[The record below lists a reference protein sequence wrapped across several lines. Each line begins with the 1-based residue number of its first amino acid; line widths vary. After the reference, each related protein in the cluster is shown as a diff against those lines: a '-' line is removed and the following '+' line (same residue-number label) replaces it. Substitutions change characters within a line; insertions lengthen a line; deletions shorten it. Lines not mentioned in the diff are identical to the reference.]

1 VVGAWPMAD
10 SPGDATV
17 LARGFERPDQRY
29 GPVPIW
35 WWSGER
41 LDPARLRWQ
50 LEQLIAQGVTQAV
63 VMCLAPRGPLYGSLA
78 DDPPF
83 LSESWWDIFLG
94 ACADAQRL
102 GFRFWLYDQ
111 FGFSGAN
118 FQGQLTTA
126 HPEWTG
132 QELVRD
138 AGGGVHAELR
148 GFDYYDPEACRV
160 LIDTVLGEFRRR
172 AGDWFGPVITGLF
185 QDELPHLPSWG
196 KDFAGSFA
204 REYGYDLRERL
215 PLLWAGDS
223 DEARRVRR
231 DYHAHRAD
239 RADRAFF
246 AQYADWADQAGL
258 VAGFDQ
264 QSPAREGDPAG
275 SVELYGDYLATH
287 RRFTAPGSDHW
298 GDPKLHS
305 SLAHA
310 GGHPRTWIEAFHS
323 SGWGGTLEE
332 TYDWLAPFLRRGA
345 TLYDPHAVY
354 YSTVGGWWEWAPPST
369 CWRQPYWPDYHV
381 FSGAVTRL
389 CQLLSAGRL
398 VADTILLYPTAT
410 AQADVTLAGPRPGA
424 RAASGLYNEL
434 NGSTAWFDERP
445 GILDRAGTDYEIFDE
460 PTLTA
465 GQPGAGTW
473 RVAGGTFRNVVLPGV
488 TMISN
493 RLAGQLARFAEAG
506 GTVVAAGTVPHLFYG
521 PDETGGDAFT
531 RAVER
536 GLITVADSAS
546 AVVPRLRRGPVAVDA
561 DVPCLLRQA
570 GDTLVLLLVAH
581 DEQTGTSIPLVPG
594 HSHEDRIAGRFT
606 WRGYWEGR
614 ANEGYR
620 FVPVGDRV
628 AHVTVTG
635 APGTRAQRWDPRS
648 GAREDVPARQGPGG
662 ELVLDVPFE
671 DGPMSVVVL
680 SAGLPPATRP
690 APGDVVARTELDG
703 SWEIEARSTLDN
715 QWGDLGDTRVR
726 GTLPIEVWA
735 VEHAEAPPTET
746 GPPAEAP
753 AEPPAG
759 PSWRPALATFGPYVR
774 VRGPEAGADGPS
786 GPAGPDAPG
795 WHDGEFS
802 LSRGIRNDP
811 IHFENLGPK
820 GSVPEEFLLWPDV
833 SPGEWVAVRARLDLP
848 PGGDRVLVVG
858 ADAEHRVFLD
868 GQPVPVTGSGYWT
881 RSPLGPGGGPVEAE
895 IWLGRPAGGEP
906 GPAAL
911 RASFAVVTDPARY
924 QRPEWLEPAD
934 GAQASST
941 VRFTTVF
948 VLGAVPPRARVQVA
962 SVGPCTISVNG
973 QEIGRQ
979 GAFEPYAKRRRATVQ
994 PYDLAGAL
1002 VPGRNELTLEVQDLG
1017 PGVAVLADSVAAGD
1031 GGLGLLTDL
1040 TWNATRDGVAVPL
1053 RLRREQWSDPRWVC
1067 LRARP
1072 HPLPRSAWLNQDAAS
1087 DGVVLDLV
1095 PSAQAHA
1102 QGRRTEWLRFTAPIG
1117 AVSLRVPTEVPFTA
1131 IVDGRPIEPDQGV
1144 ITLDKPL
1151 AAGAVVYL
1159 RFDADGGHRGGGL
1172 LSGPVQARTVSAD
1185 GDLAEWARYG
1195 LGSFGGCV
1203 SYRRTIHQPPP
1214 GPGDSVLLD
1223 LGQVRGSAEILVN
1236 QVPAATLT
1244 WSPYKA
1250 DITAY
1255 LRPGANDL
1263 EVIVRGTLAGYLD
1276 CASPTPAVT
1285 RGQDR
1290 HGLFGPV
1297 SVLMLH
1303 SHP

>member
-1 VVGAWPMAD
+1 MGVWPTAD
-10 SPGDATV
+10 SPGDAAM
-17 LARGFERPDQRY
+17 LARGFERADQRY

-41 LDPARLRWQ
+41 LNRARLRWQ
-50 LEQLIAQGVTQAV
+50 MEQLCAQGVTQAV

-83 LSESWWDIFLG
+83 LSEAWWDIFLA
-94 ACADAQRL
+94 ACADAQQL
-102 GFRFWLYDQ
+102 GFHFWLYDQ

-132 QELVRD
+132 QELVRAD
-138 AGGGVHAELR
+138 DGTCHAESR
-148 GFDYYDPEACRV
+148 GFDYYDPAACRA

-172 AGDWFGPVITGLF
+172 AGEWFGSVITGLF

-196 KDFAGSFA
+196 KDFAASFT
-204 REYGYDLRERL
+204 REYGYDLRDQL
-215 PLLWAGDS
+215 PLLWDGDS
-223 DEARRVRR
+223 DQARRVRR
-231 DYHAHRAD
+231 DYHAHRAEL
-239 RADRAFF
+239 AARAFF
-246 AQYADWADQAGL
+246 APYADWANAAGL
-258 VAGFDQ
+258 IAGFDQ

-332 TYDWLAPFLRRGA
+332 TYDWLGPFLRRGA

-389 CQLLSAGRL
+389 CQLLSAGQL
-398 VADTILLYPTAT
+398 VADTVLLYPTQT
-410 AQADVTLAGPRPGA
+410 AQADVTLAGPRAGA
-424 RAASGLYNEL
+424 QVASGLYNEL

-445 GILDRAGTDYEIFDE
+445 GILDRARTDYEIFDE

-465 GQPGAGTW
+465 GQLDGDTW
-473 RVAGGTFRNVVLPGV
+473 RVAGGTFRNIILPGV
-488 TMISN
+488 TMLGG
-493 RLAGQLARFAEAG
+493 RLAGQLAAFAAAG
-506 GTVVAAGTVPHLFYG
+506 GTVVAAGTVPHLFSG
-521 PDETGGDAFT
+521 PDHDGGAAFT
-531 RAVER
+531 RAVAN
-536 GLITVADSAS
+536 GLITVADSAA
-546 AVVPRLRRGPVAVDA
+546 AVVPRLRRGPVAVEA
-561 DVPCLLRQA
+561 DVPYLLRRV
-570 GDTLVLLLVAH
+570 GDALVLLLVAH
-581 DEQTGTSIPLVPG
+581 DGQTGTSIPLVPG

-614 ANEGYR
+614 ANEGYQ
-620 FVPVGDRV
+620 FIPVGDRV
-628 AHVTVTG
+628 AHVTVAG
-635 APGTRAQRWDPRS
+635 APGAQAQRWDPRS
-648 GAREDVPARQGPGG
+648 GARTGLAIGEGPGG
-662 ELVLDVPFE
+662 ELTLAVPFE

-690 APGDVVARTELDG
+690 ARGDLVARHELDG
-703 SWEIEARSTLDN
+703 HWEIEARSTLDN
-715 QWGDLGDTRVR
+715 QWGDLGDARVT
-726 GTLPIEVWA
+726 GTLPIEVWP
-735 VEHAEAPPTET
+735 VEHAEGTPAQG
-746 GPPAEAP
+746 GPAGT
-753 AEPPAG
+753 EPPSAA
-759 PSWRPALATFGPYVR
+759 SWHPALATFGPYVQ
-774 VRGPEAGADGPS
+774 VWGPQGTCA

-795 WHDGEFS
+795 WRDGEFS
-802 LSRGIRNDP
+802 LSRGIRKDP
-811 IHFENLGPK
+811 IHFDNLGPK

-833 SPGEWVAVRARLDLP
+833 GPGEWVAVRCLLDLP
-848 PGGDRVLVVG
+848 AGGERVLVVG
-858 ADAEHRVFLD
+858 TDADRRVFLD
-868 GQPVPVTGSGYWT
+868 GRPVVVNGSGYWT
-881 RSPLGPGGGPVEAE
+881 QSPVTPEAGPVEAE
-895 IWLGRPAGGEP
+895 IWLSRPADDGP

-911 RASFAVVTDPARY
+911 RASFAVVADPVRY

-934 GAQASST
+934 GARASTT
-941 VRFTTVF
+941 VRFTTAF
-948 VLGAVPPRARVQVA
+948 TLSAVPPQAQVQVA
-962 SVGPCTISVNG
+962 TVGPATIGVNG

-994 PYDLAGAL
+994 PYELTGAL
-1002 VPGRNELTLEVQDLG
+1002 TPGRNELTLEIQDLG
-1017 PGVAVLADSVAAGD
+1017 DGVAALADSVAAGH
-1031 GGLGLLTDL
+1031 GGIGVLTDL
-1040 TWNATRDGVAVPL
+1040 TWAATRDGVAIPL

-1095 PSAQAHA
+1095 PSTDADPGAA
-1102 QGRRTEWLRFTAPIG
+1102 PRVEWLRFTAPVG
-1117 AVSLRVPTEVPFTA
+1117 AISLRVPTEVPFTA
-1131 IVDGRPIEPDQGV
+1131 IVDGRPIPPDGDV

-1151 AAGAVVYL
+1151 AAGTVVYL
-1159 RFDADGGHRGGGL
+1159 RFDAASGHRGGGL
-1172 LSGPVQARTVSAD
+1172 LSGPVQARTVSTD
-1185 GDLAEWARYG
+1185 GELAEWGRFG
-1195 LGSFGGCV
+1195 LGSFGGSV
-1203 SYRRTIHQPPP
+1203 SYRRTIHAEAS

-1223 LGQVRGSAEILVN
+1223 LGEVRGSAEVLIN
-1236 QVPAATLT
+1236 QMPAATLT
-1244 WSPYKA
+1244 WSPYQA

-1263 EVIVRGTLAGYLD
+1263 EVIVRGTLAGYLGS
-1276 CASPTPAVT
+1276 ASPTPAVT

-1290 HGLFGPV
+1290 HGLFGPAAI
-1297 SVLMLH
+1297 LMLH

>member
-1 VVGAWPMAD
+1 VVGGWPTAD
-10 SPGDATV
+10 SPGDVTL
-17 LARGFERPDQRY
+17 LARGFEQADQRY

-41 LDPARLRWQ
+41 LDRARLRWQ
-50 LEQLIAQGVTQAV
+50 MEQLCAQGVTQAV

-83 LSESWWDIFLG
+83 LSDAWWDMFVA
-94 ACADAQRL
+94 ACADAQQL
-102 GFRFWLYDQ
+102 GFHFWLYDQ

-126 HPEWTG
+126 HPDWTG
-132 QELVRD
+132 QELVRAD
-138 AGGGVHAELR
+138 DGSCHVESR
-148 GFDYYDPEACRV
+148 GFDYYDPAACRA

-172 AGDWFGPVITGLF
+172 AGEWFGSVITGLF

-196 KDFAGSFA
+196 KDFAASFT
-204 REYGYDLRERL
+204 REYGYDLRSQLR
-215 PLLWAGDS
+215 LLWEGDS
-223 DEARRVRR
+223 DQARRVRR
-231 DYHAHRAD
+231 DYHAHRAEL
-239 RADRAFF
+239 AGQAFF
-246 AQYADWADQAGL
+246 APYADWANGAGL
-258 VAGFDQ
+258 IAGFDQ

-332 TYDWLAPFLRRGA
+332 TYDWLGPFLRRGA

-389 CQLLSAGRL
+389 CQLLSAGQL
-398 VADTILLYPTAT
+398 VADTVLLYPTQT
-410 AQADVTLAGPRPGA
+410 AQADVTLAGPRAGA
-424 RAASGLYNEL
+424 QAASGLYNEL

-445 GILDRAGTDYEIFDE
+445 GVLDRAGADYEIFDE

-465 GQPGAGTW
+465 GQLDGDTW
-473 RVAGGTFRNVVLPGV
+473 RVAGGTFRNIILPGV
-488 TMISN
+488 TMLGG
-493 RLAGQLARFAEAG
+493 RLAGQLAAFAEAG
-506 GTVVAAGTVPHLFYG
+506 GTVVAAGTVPHLFSG
-521 PDETGGDAFT
+521 PDQAGGAAFT
-531 RAVER
+531 RAVAN

-546 AVVPRLRRGPVAVDA
+546 AVVPRLRRGPVAVQA
-561 DVPCLLRQA
+561 DVPYLLRRA
-570 GDTLVLLLVAH
+570 GDALVLLLVAH
-581 DEQTGTSIPLVPG
+581 DGQTGTSIPLVPG

-614 ANEGYR
+614 ADEGYQ

-635 APGTRAQRWDPRS
+635 APGAQAQRWDPRS
-648 GAREDVPARQGPGG
+648 GARTGLATSQGPDGG
-662 ELVLDVPFE
+662 LSLEVPFE

-690 APGDVVARTELDG
+690 ARGDLVARHELDG
-703 SWEIEARSTLDN
+703 HWEIEARSTLDN
-715 QWGDLGDTRVR
+715 QWGDLGDSRVM
-726 GTLPIEVWA
+726 GTLPIEVWP
-735 VEHAEAPPTET
+735 VEHAEGTPAEGTPAGTE
-746 GPPAEAP
+746 PPAEN
-753 AEPPAG
+753 
-759 PSWRPALATFGPYVR
+759 SWRPALATYGPYVK
-774 VRGPEAGADGPS
+774 VRGPQGTCA
-786 GPAGPDAPG
+786 GPAGPDTPG
-795 WHDGEFS
+795 WRDGEFS
-802 LSRGIRNDP
+802 LSRGIRKDP

-833 SPGEWVAVRARLDLP
+833 RPGEWVAVRCLLDLP
-848 PGGDRVLVVG
+848 AGGERALVVG
-858 ADAEHRVFLD
+858 ADADRRVFLD

-881 RSPLGPGGGPVEAE
+881 RSPVAREAGPVEAE
-895 IWLGRPAGGEP
+895 IWLSRPADGAP

-911 RASFAVVTDPARY
+911 RASFAVVADLARY
-924 QRPEWLEPAD
+924 RRPEWLEPAD
-934 GAQASST
+934 GARASTT
-941 VRFTTVF
+941 VRFTTTF
-948 VLGAVPPRARVQVA
+948 TLDAAPPQAQVQVA
-962 SVGPCTISVNG
+962 TVGPCTISVNG
-973 QEIGRQ
+973 QEVGRQ

-994 PYDLAGAL
+994 PYDLTGAL
-1002 VPGRNELTLEVQDLG
+1002 APGRNELTLEIQDLG
-1017 PGVAVLADSVAAGD
+1017 DGVAALADSVATGD
-1031 GGLGLLTDL
+1031 GGIGVLTDP
-1040 TWNATRDGVAVPL
+1040 TWQATRDGVATPV

-1095 PSAQAHA
+1095 PSAGADPLA
-1102 QGRRTEWLRFTAPIG
+1102 DPRVEWLRFTAPIG
-1117 AVSLRVPTEVPFTA
+1117 AISLRVPTEVPFTA
-1131 IVDGRPIEPDQGV
+1131 IVDGRPILPDGDV
-1144 ITLDKPL
+1144 IAVDKPL
-1151 AAGAVVYL
+1151 AAGTVVYL
-1159 RFDADGGHRGGGL
+1159 RFDAASGHRGGGL

-1185 GDLAEWARYG
+1185 GDLAEWARLG

-1203 SYRRTIHQPPP
+1203 SYRRTIHAERP
-1214 GPGDSVLLD
+1214 GPGDSILLD
-1223 LGQVRGSAEILVN
+1223 LGEVRGSAEVLIN

-1244 WSPYKA
+1244 WSPYQA

-1263 EVIVRGTLAGYLD
+1263 EVIVRGTLAGYLGS
-1276 CASPTPAVT
+1276 ASPTPAVT

-1297 SVLMLH
+1297 ALLMLH

>member
-1 VVGAWPMAD
+1 MSVWPTAD
-10 SPGDATV
+10 SPGDATM
-17 LARGFERPDQRY
+17 LAQSFERVDHRY

-41 LDPARLRWQ
+41 LDRARLRWQ
-50 LEQLIAQGVTQAV
+50 MEQLCAQGVTQAV

-83 LSESWWDIFLG
+83 LSDAWWEIFLA

-118 FQGQLTTA
+118 FQGQLTAA
-126 HPEWTG
+126 HPDWTG
-132 QELVRD
+132 QELVRSD
-138 AGGGVHAELR
+138 AGGWHVESR
-148 GFDYYDPEACRV
+148 GFDYYDTEACRA

-172 AGDWFGPVITGLF
+172 AGEWFGSVIIGLF

-204 REYGYDLRERL
+204 REYGYDLHDQI
-215 PLLWAGDS
+215 PFLWEGDS
-223 DEARRVRR
+223 DQARRVRR
-231 DYHAHRAD
+231 DYHAHRAEL
-239 RADRAFF
+239 AGQAFF
-246 AQYADWADQAGL
+246 AQYAAWATQAGL
-258 VAGFDQ
+258 IAGFDQ

-332 TYDWLAPFLRRGA
+332 TYDWLGPFLRRGA

-389 CQLLSAGRL
+389 CALLSAGEL
-398 VADTILLYPTAT
+398 VADTILLYPTTA
-410 AQADVTLAGPRPGA
+410 AQADVTLAGPRPAA
-424 RAASGLYNEL
+424 RAASDLYNEL

-445 GILDRAGTDYEIFDE
+445 GVLDRAGTDYEIFDE

-465 GQPGAGTW
+465 GQLDGDTW
-473 RVAGGTFRNVVLPGV
+473 RVAGGAFRNVILPGV
-488 TMISN
+488 TVLGG
-493 RLAGQLARFAEAG
+493 RLAGQLAAFAAAG
-506 GTVVAAGTVPHLFYG
+506 GTVVAAGTVPHLFTG
-521 PDETGGDAFT
+521 PDDAGGEAFT
-531 RAVER
+531 RAVAR

-546 AVVPRLRRGPVAVDA
+546 AVVPRLRRGPVAVEA
-561 DVPCLLRQA
+561 DVPCLLRRV
-570 GDTLVLLLVAH
+570 GDSLVLLLVAH
-581 DEQTGTSIPLVPG
+581 DGQTGTTMPLVPG

-614 ANEGYR
+614 ADEGYR

-635 APGTRAQRWDPRS
+635 APGARAQRWDPRS
-648 GAREDVPARQGPGG
+648 GDRADLAGREGSGG
-662 ELVLDVPFE
+662 GLVLDVPFD

-690 APGDVVARTELDG
+690 ARGDLAARTELDG
-703 SWEIEARSTLDN
+703 HWEIEAQSTLDN
-715 QWGDLGDTRVR
+715 RWGDLGDARVT
-726 GTLPIEVWA
+726 GTLPIEVWSL
-735 VEHAEAPPTET
+735 EHAEGTPGGSA
-746 GPPAEAP
+746 AQ
-753 AEPPAG
+753 AEPPAE
-759 PSWRPALATFGPYVR
+759 PDWRPVLATFGPYVQ
-774 VRGPEAGADGPS
+774 VQGPQAACD
-786 GPAGPDAPG
+786 GPAGPGAPG
-795 WHDGEFS
+795 WRDGEFS
-802 LSRGIRNDP
+802 LSRGIRKDP
-811 IHFENLGPK
+811 IHFDNLGPK

-833 SPGEWVAVRARLDLP
+833 GPGEWVAVRALLDLP
-848 PGGDRVLVVG
+848 DTGEQTLVVG
-858 ADAEHRVFLD
+858 ADAERRVFLD

-881 RSPLGPGGGPVEAE
+881 QSPVARGPGPMEAE
-895 IWLGRPAGGEP
+895 IWLARTAGGATE
-906 GPAAL
+906 PAAL
-911 RASFAVVTDPARY
+911 RASFAVVTDPGRY
-924 QRPEWLEPAD
+924 RRPEWLEPAD
-934 GAQASST
+934 GARTST
-941 VRFTTVF
+941 VVRFTRSIT
-948 VLGAVPPRARVQVA
+948 LGSVPADTQIQIGTE
-962 SVGPCTISVNG
+962 GPCTISVNG
-973 QEIGRQ
+973 REIGRQ
-979 GAFEPYAKRRRATVQ
+979 GAFEPYAKQRRPAVQ

-1002 VPGRNELTLEVQDLG
+1002 RPGLNQLTLQIQDLG
-1017 PGVAVLADSVAAGD
+1017 RGVAALVDSVAESD
-1031 GGLGLLTDL
+1031 GGLGVLSDAS
-1040 TWNATRDGVAVPL
+1040 WGVARDGVAVPV
-1053 RLRREQWSDPRWVC
+1053 RLRREQWLDPRWVC

-1072 HPLPRSAWLNQDAAS
+1072 HPLPRSAWLNRDAAS

-1095 PSAQAHA
+1095 PSAQADPRA
-1102 QGRRTEWLRFTAPIG
+1102 GSRAEWLRFTAPIG

-1131 IVDGRPIEPDQGV
+1131 IVDGRPIQPDQGV
-1144 ITLDKPL
+1144 IALDKPL
-1151 AAGAVVYL
+1151 AAGTVVNL
-1159 RFDADGGHRGGGL
+1159 RFDAASGHSGGGL
-1172 LSGPVQARTVSAD
+1172 LSGPVQARTVSEP
-1185 GDLAEWARYG
+1185 GELAEWARFG
-1195 LGSFGGCV
+1195 LGSFGGRV
-1203 SYRRTIHQPPP
+1203 SYRRTIQVEPP

-1223 LGQVRGSAEILVN
+1223 LGQVRGTAEVLVN
-1236 QVPAATLT
+1236 QEPAATLT

-1250 DITAY
+1250 DITAN

-1263 EVIVRGTLAGYLD
+1263 EVIVRGTLAGYLGS
-1276 CASPTPAVT
+1276 ASPTPAVT
-1285 RGQDR
+1285 QGQAR

-1297 SVLMLH
+1297 ALLMFH
-1303 SHP
+1303 SLS